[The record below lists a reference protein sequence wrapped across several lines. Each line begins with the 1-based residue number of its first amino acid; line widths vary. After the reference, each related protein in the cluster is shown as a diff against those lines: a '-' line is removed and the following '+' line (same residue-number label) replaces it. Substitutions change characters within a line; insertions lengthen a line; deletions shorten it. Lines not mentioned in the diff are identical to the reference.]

1 VTHMVRKKL
10 ALFNEPA
17 LDFLSLGSLQLCAR
31 ILVTYVVSVV
41 SVDFRA
47 LAWAE
52 LSLPHL

>member
-1 VTHMVRKKL
+1 MVRKKL